1 MIKKSAIVARVA
13 ARMRLDK
20 FTAGGAV
27 DTVFEAI
34 AEGLAKE
41 EEVRIAGFGVF
52 GTRSRGARTGRNPR
66 TGESV
71 AIPASKS
78 PSFKAAK
85 RLREAVKRG
94 WQEERAEP
102 GDDRQG
108 RPGGAGAMLE
118 MSDWPG
124 GVEPVWTVLEPGS
137 MEALRAEPLAHNPTL
152 RLAASLPDETFAE
165 SAFVRNALI
174 ALELIGDAFLP
185 RFTEKGHFGRDMVAA
200 MREAMTWPGMEATEQ
215 YRAGKALREG
225 DVWELHLLHRLME
238 LAGLMDGQAFLG
250 QLTPLGREMREPGR
264 RGALQALLF
273 RHLFWRV
280 DLSEF
285 VETFPR
291 GLPGRW
297 PQDDIGAI
305 LWGLS
310 NVAGEW
316 QSADTLR
323 TLSAVRDDSVA
334 GLHWN
339 AEGTMFAGRVLQTAA
354 LVRALGIQG
363 ASREGRGGLAQDRAV
378 RPLPVVRRPTLPG
391 ARYGSLNEADSG
403 KGERGIAGAAAGFGR
418 RPVEGNSSR
427 SGNKSSGFGRG
438 TGHYLPRRC
447 CLDGQTRQGRIRAE
461 VPLPG
466 SKGRG
471 VRAIRGVGPGH
482 GLSGVPDV
490 RPT

>member
-1 MIKKSAIVARVA
+1 MNKSAIVARVA
-13 ARMRLDK
+13 ARMGLDK

-52 GTRSRGARTGRNPR
+52 GTRSRAARTGKNPR

-85 RLREAVKRG
+85 ALRDAVRRG
-94 WQEERAEP
+94 WQEGARGPADD
-102 GDDRQG
+102 GDDR
-108 RPGGAGAMLE
+108 PASSGAMLE

-124 GVEPVWTVLEPGS
+124 GIEPVWALLEPDS
-137 MEALRAEPLAHNPTL
+137 AQALRAEPSADNPTL
-152 RLAASLPDETFAE
+152 RLAVDLPDEAFAG

-174 ALELIGDAFLP
+174 VLRRIDDEFLP
-185 RFTEKGHFGRDMVAA
+185 GLTDKGHFGREMVAS
-200 MREAMTWPGMEATEQ
+200 MRDAMTWPGMEATEQ
-215 YRAGKALREG
+215 FREGKALREG
-225 DVWELHLLHRLME
+225 DVWELHLLHRLMD
-238 LAGLMDGQAFLG
+238 LAGLIEGRAVLC
-250 QLTPLGREMREPGR
+250 QLTPLGREMLEPGR

-273 RHLFWRV
+273 RHLYWRA
-280 DLSEF
+280 DLSQF

-297 PQDDIGAI
+297 PQDDIGVI

-323 TLSAVRDDSVA
+323 TLTAVRDDSVA

-339 AEGTMFAGRVLQTAA
+339 AEGTMFAGRVLQPLRWFGLLEYRGPPERAEVGWRKTA
-354 LVRALGIQG
+354 LFDRFLSFDVRL
-363 ASREGRGGLAQDRAV
+363 SRE
-378 RPLPVVRRPTLPG
+378 
-391 ARYGSLNEADSG
+391 
-403 KGERGIAGAAAGFGR
+403 
-418 RPVEGNSSR
+418 
-427 SGNKSSGFGRG
+427 RG
-438 TGHYLPRRC
+438 TGH
-447 CLDGQTRQGRIRAE
+447 
-461 VPLPG
+461 
-466 SKGRG
+466 
-471 VRAIRGVGPGH
+471 
-482 GLSGVPDV
+482 
-490 RPT
+490 